1 MAVEKID
8 TKDQARIDKCF
19 ALALSDAIPDGER
32 INAIKTADK
41 VVNKHGLSIA
51 EYYQNILRSPP
62 STGEKNDVSHVI
74 DLERKVDRL
83 QQQLEQASEEIDA
96 LRLAALEKPH
106 LSEGAPIHLP
116 VDGAYTYDA
125 FYSALLS
132 HLGTPKR
139 ALSVFSE
146 LTGASG
152 GKVQSWRRANKVP
165 VEAFEAIAKI
175 DRGKAVFNN
184 HQPLTEEQKR
194 RIDRLSIEGNTDE
207 QIANTMN
214 LEFGDRVFNIN
225 MIKGAK
231 TQIRTSF
238 LDDLVFDG
246 KSRED
251 TKAAFLARYPA
262 ARTIDKMLDKAF
274 GKK

>member
-19 ALALSDAIPDGER
+19 ALALSNSIPDGER

-41 VVNKHGLSIA
+41 VVNKHGLTIV
-51 EYYQNILRSPP
+51 EYYQNILRNPRVE
-62 STGEKNDVSHVI
+62 GDDVSRVI
-74 DLERKVDRL
+74 DLERKVDSL
-83 QQQLEQASEEIDA
+83 QQQLLEAREEVDV
-96 LRLAALEKPH
+96 LRLSALEKPH
-106 LSEGAPIHLP
+106 LTEAAPIHLP

-146 LTGASG
+146 LTGVSG

-165 VEAFEAIAKI
+165 VEAFEAIAQI
-175 DRGKAVFNN
+175 DRGKAIFNN
-184 HQPLTEEQKR
+184 HQALTEEQKR
-194 RIDRLSIEGNTDE
+194 RIDRLSIEGNSDE
-207 QIANTMN
+207 TIANTMN

-231 TQIRTSF
+231 TQIRTSY
-238 LDDLVFDG
+238 LDDIRFDG
-246 KSRED
+246 KTREEA
-251 TKAAFLARYPA
+251 KALFLARYPS
-262 ARTIDKMLDKAF
+262 ARSIDKMLDKSY